1 MSTRALVQLP
11 ARIRRG
17 ELFELRCTIAHP
29 MESGQRRG
37 GDGQML
43 PRDIIQRFEARL
55 DGQPVFTATLHP
67 AIAANPFI
75 AFWLRA
81 ERGVQL
87 GITALWR
94 EVKRLGLTLK
104 KSRSTR
110 PSRTVRTW
118 QPHAPRG
125 APRKAA

>member
-11 ARIRRG
+11 ARIHRG

-55 DGQPVFTATLHP
+55 DGQPVFAATLHP

-81 ERGVQL
+81 ERSGTLELHWQ
-87 GITALWR
+87 GMNGFEHR
-94 EVKRLGLTLK
+94 ERVAFE
-104 KSRSTR
+104 
-110 PSRTVRTW
+110 VV
-118 QPHAPRG
+118 
-125 APRKAA
+125 